1 MTQDLKR
8 NLTEVEKEKPYSK
21 YFYKAIANPNEEL
34 MEILKKGPMN
44 SNKALS
50 PENISKLLEPGY
62 DEVETGYCILPNG
75 AGYVAVNNKFPGVSI
90 DMINW
95 WFAWHSLEDL
105 RYMLWFRDGHY
116 GISISDED
124 RQKILNPETSMLEK
138 FQGRVHHVIEDTGNG
153 PEDIQIS
160 FLTPEEIGF
169 DSKELKEKNITV
181 VCGNGL
187 AQSRVGGPKSPA
199 VMMHLFREVPGG
211 VESRTR
217 FWMGYNIIDKK
228 LCKLIP
234 DEVQLPIQAPMGL
247 AFHNVEEYSNLAEI
261 LPSLYREMNGEIN

>member
-44 SNKALS
+44 SNKALA

-124 RQKILNPETSMLEK
+124 RQKILNQK
-138 FQGRVHHVIEDTGNG
+138 HQ
-153 PEDIQIS
+153 
-160 FLTPEEIGF
+160 
-169 DSKELKEKNITV
+169 
-181 VCGNGL
+181 C
-187 AQSRVGGPKSPA
+187 
-199 VMMHLFREVPGG
+199 
-211 VESRTR
+211 
-217 FWMGYNIIDKK
+217 
-228 LCKLIP
+228 
-234 DEVQLPIQAPMGL
+234 
-247 AFHNVEEYSNLAEI
+247 
-261 LPSLYREMNGEIN
+261 